1 MQRPKYQ
8 KLIYQF
14 VHSYRAMNK
23 DLLGYCGL
31 KLDTIRIDY
40 YLQMRLLQNTQD
52 LNAEMEHTQ
61 DLVVA
66 LECPGV
72 LSDLYYLFHDMN
84 VSHLAHI
91 HTDNLEKNLNIVL
104 ITKLS

>member
-1 MQRPKYQ
+1 
-8 KLIYQF
+8 
-14 VHSYRAMNK
+14 
-23 DLLGYCGL
+23 
-31 KLDTIRIDY
+31 
-40 YLQMRLLQNTQD
+40 
-52 LNAEMEHTQ
+52 MEHTQ

-91 HTDNLEKNLNIVL
+91 HTDNLEKKFEHRLNHQAIVN
-104 ITKLS
+104 I